1 MGMSG
6 WKGFGPDWKC
16 RDFQYEVGK
25 EYETDETKLCNRGFH
40 FCEDP
45 LDVLNYYPFIDNST
59 RFNRFATIEGENV
72 SDEKSDEDT
81 KRVASKLK
89 ISAEIGIAG
98 LIKAGVEYIRTK
110 IKDSATTGN
119 EAHSATTGNE
129 AHSATTGDKA
139 HSATTGDK
147 ARSATT
153 GDKAHSATTGYK
165 AHSAVDGKNSIAASL
180 GIDGCASGAVGSWI
194 VLVEWVNREDGWTI
208 KGIKTVMVD
217 GERIKANTLYR
228 LKNGKFVKAKM

>member
-45 LDVLNYYPFIDNST
+45 LDVLNYYPFIDDST

-110 IKDSATTGN
+110 IKDSATTGY
-119 EAHSATTGNE
+119 
-129 AHSATTGDKA
+129 
-139 HSATTGDK
+139 K

-153 GDKAHSATTGYK
+153 GNFAHSATTGYK
-165 AHSAVDGKNSIAASL
+165 ARSAVDGKNSIAASL